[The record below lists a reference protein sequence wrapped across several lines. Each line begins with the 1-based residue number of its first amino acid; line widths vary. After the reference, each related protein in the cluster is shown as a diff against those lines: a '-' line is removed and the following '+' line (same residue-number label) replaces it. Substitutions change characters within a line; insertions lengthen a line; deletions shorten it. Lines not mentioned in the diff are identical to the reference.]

1 MKSIVI
7 VFLLF
12 IAFFFNG
19 LNARAAKRVVAD
31 TVQADLQQVKSI
43 LYSKEWKPVDADSYR
58 KMLEL
63 IQYIENAPVDS
74 VLVEL
79 KQTSDSLEHF
89 WLREIGDIPDKQ
101 NIPGYIDS
109 IQIAKGIDGIEK
121 QVDHDL
127 PLHSIVVP
135 EEEFLGIYSRLPLIS
150 SGNKE
155 QLITESIVTYPDSIQ
170 IIIDEAAHT
179 RNQRKIKHADSLVS
193 DFLNQARKQY
203 NDSLITAF
211 RDSVTQQYR
220 LDRQNKYADSLK
232 QIYLD
237 AVERKNERVL
247 THFNDSVT
255 QAMNHDFKRKLNSL
269 LTYVHRMP
277 NKLTVYNLYDEATTL
292 QLQNDGVWF
301 EWIYLKN
308 AQNDSIGIRVE
319 NLDKHTLRLLVDE
332 AVNLS
337 RLTHREMLEVNK
349 LSSSQVFE
357 SGLRKVHTRKPVL
370 SPWSLGG
377 RAYSGFT
384 QTFINQF
391 WSKGG
396 TSSASTLST
405 FNYFANYSKK
415 KVKWENGVDAKLGF
429 IYYMEEND
437 DALRSWHKNSDNI
450 EFNSRFGLSAINKWY
465 YSAEANFKTQLF
477 LGYKNNR
484 EENPNSGFFAPA
496 YLTFSG
502 GFDFK
507 PNKYFSAFLSP
518 LSVKTTF
525 VTHSRVDET
534 KFGIKEGETRNS
546 RIGMTG
552 RINFSKEIMENVSL
566 STKNSL
572 FFNFGFVEDE
582 WQFVKLPDFDTET
595 AINFKVNQYITTQI
609 NFHFIYDKSI
619 KSEWTDD
626 EGVAQSGTRLQLKE
640 FITLGASYKF

>member
-1 MKSIVI
+1 MKRYIL

-12 IAFFFNG
+12 IYFFFNA
-19 LNARAAKRVVAD
+19 LNAQAAKRVVAD
-31 TVQADLQQVKSI
+31 TIQANVQVVKSI

-58 KMLEL
+58 KILEL
-63 IQYIENAPVDS
+63 IQYIENAPVDT

-79 KQTSDSLEHF
+79 KRKTDSLEYF
-89 WLREIGDIPDKQ
+89 WLREIDDIPNKDK
-101 NIPGYIDS
+101 ISGYVDS
-109 IQIAKGIDGIEK
+109 LEVIKGLAGIEK

-127 PLHSIVVP
+127 PLHSIIVP
-135 EEEFLGIYSRLPLIS
+135 EEEFLGIYSKLPLIT

-155 QLITESIVTYPDSIQ
+155 QLITESIISYPDSIQ
-170 IIIDEAAHT
+170 TVIDEAAHT
-179 RNQRKIKHADSLVS
+179 RNQRKVKHADSLVT

-203 NDSLITAF
+203 NDSLIIAF

-220 LDRQNKYADSLK
+220 LDRQNNYADSLK
-232 QIYLD
+232 QSYLD
-237 AVERKNERVL
+237 AVNRKNEQVL
-247 THFNDSVT
+247 TQYNDSVT
-255 QAMNHDFKRKLNSL
+255 QAMNHDFRGRLNSL
-269 LTYVHRMP
+269 ITYVHRMP
-277 NKLTVYNLYDEATTL
+277 NELTIYNLYDEVTTM

-301 EWIYLKN
+301 EWVYLKN
-308 AQNDSIGIRVE
+308 AQNDSIGVRVE
-319 NLDKHTLRLLVDE
+319 NLDKHTLRLLIDE
-332 AVNLS
+332 TVNLS
-337 RLTHREMLEVNK
+337 RLTRRETLEVNK

-357 SGLRKVHTRKPVL
+357 SSLRKVHTRKPKL

-377 RAYSGFT
+377 RAYTGFT

-405 FNYFANYSKK
+405 YNYFANYSKK
-415 KVKWENGVDAKLGF
+415 KIKWENGVDAKLGF
-429 IYYMEEND
+429 IYYMEENEN
-437 DALRSWHKNSDNI
+437 AIRRWHKSSDNV

-465 YSAEANFKTQLF
+465 YSAEANFKTQFF

-502 GFDFK
+502 GFDYK
-507 PNKYFSAFLSP
+507 PNKNFSAFLSP

-534 KFGIKEGETRNS
+534 KFGLEEGETRNS

-552 RINFSKEIMENVSL
+552 RINFTKEIMENVTVA
-566 STKNSL
+566 TKNSL
-572 FFNFGFVEDE
+572 FFNFGFADDE

-626 EGVAQSGTRLQLKE
+626 DGIKQSGTRLQLKE
-640 FITLGASYKF
+640 FVTLGASYKF

>member
-1 MKSIVI
+1 MKPIII
-7 VFLLF
+7 VFIIF
-12 IAFFFNG
+12 IVFFFNG
-19 LNARAAKRVVAD
+19 LNTQAAKRVVAD
-31 TVQADLQQVKSI
+31 SVQADLQQVKSI

-63 IQYIENAPVDS
+63 IQYIENAPVDT

-79 KQTSDSLEHF
+79 NKASDSLDHF
-89 WLREIGDIPDKQ
+89 WRREIDDIPDKQ

-109 IQIAKGIDGIEK
+109 IQIAKGISGIGK

-135 EEEFLGIYSRLPLIS
+135 EEQFLGIYSKLPLIS

-155 QLITESIVTYPDSIQ
+155 QLITESIVSYPDSIQ
-170 IIIDEAAHT
+170 VIIDEAAHT
-179 RNQRKIKHADSLVS
+179 RNQRKVKHADSLVAA
-193 DFLNQARKQY
+193 FLDRARIQY

-220 LDRQNKYADSLK
+220 IERQNEYADSLK
-232 QIYLD
+232 QIYFD
-237 AVERKNERVL
+237 AVNRKNKQVL

-255 QAMNHDFKRKLNSL
+255 QSMNVEFKRKLNSL
-269 LTYVHRMP
+269 VTYVHRMP
-277 NKLTVYNLYDEATTL
+277 NQLTVYNLYDEATTL
-292 QLQNDGVWF
+292 HLQNDGVWF

-337 RLTHREMLEVNK
+337 RLTHRETLEVNK

-370 SPWSLGG
+370 SPWTLGG

-384 QTFINQF
+384 QTFINQY

-405 FNYFANYSKK
+405 FNYFANFSKK

-450 EFNSRFGLSAINKWY
+450 EFNSRFGLSAVNKWY

-502 GFDFK
+502 GFDYK
-507 PNKYFSAFLSP
+507 PNKQFSAFLSP

-525 VTHSRVDET
+525 VTHPRVDVT
-534 KFGIKEGETRNS
+534 KFGIKEGDTRNS

-572 FFNFGFVEDE
+572 FFNFGFVDDE

-595 AINFKVNQYITTQI
+595 SINFKVNQYITTQI

-626 EGVAQSGTRLQLKE
+626 DGVAQSGTRLQLKE
-640 FITLGASYKF
+640 FITLGAAYKF